1 MSRSEEF
8 RNRLKR
14 WEEEYYADPNKTEI
28 TQQDINN
35 LKMLI
40 KKLEEAELDVKE
52 CEQLIDATYRRNEL

>member
-28 TQQDINN
+28 IQQDIRA
-35 LKMLI
+35 LKKLI
-40 KKLEEAELDVKE
+40 MRLEEAELDVKE
-52 CEQLIDATYRRNEL
+52 CEQMIDNYLRLG

>member
-14 WEEEYYADPNKTEI
+14 WEEEYNADPSKTEI
-28 TQQDINN
+28 TQRDINN

-40 KKLEEAELDVKE
+40 KKLEDAELDVKE
-52 CEQLIDATYRRNEL
+52 CEQTIDNYLRLG